1 MNFVG
6 RNRNLKKFWRI
17 KKNRGRYIFL
27 SFGEDILNFVGRNRD
42 LKEFFRESRIL
53 RKELKKRYF
62 EFCGKE

>member
-42 LKEFFRESRIL
+42 LKEFWRIDFKKGI
-53 RKELKKRYF
+53 KEEIF
-62 EFCGKE
+62 